1 MFTGTHYR
9 PRTDSETAAD
19 SAEKNTSDGR
29 RRRIRAACDRLPRGA
44 YLYCPRS
51 PGNPQQCWA
60 AAFRRHLI
68 RFFPLDLPLF
78 RPSAGSYSRNR
89 LSSLMGLRKMSERI
103 PAIQVEPAAPAAP
116 SKQPPA
122 PGKLPSAVNGPI
134 YTRSFTG
141 LFRNFRRLG
150 GGLLFLLF
158 FGTLWLNWNGRQA
171 VLWDLPERKFYI
183 FGATFWPQDFILLS
197 ALLIIAAFG
206 LFFITVFAGRVWCG
220 YTCPQSVWTW
230 VFMWCEKVTEGDRN
244 ARIKLDQGPAS
255 AAKLLRKTAKHALWL
270 GVSLV
275 TAITFIGYFTPVR
288 PLVADLFSFQLDLE
302 SLFWVLFFTAATYV
316 NAGWLREQV
325 CIHMCP
331 YSRFQS
337 VMFNKDTLIV
347 SYDAARGE
355 SRGARKKGSDPRA
368 QGLGD
373 CIDCQQCVQVCPTG
387 IDIRD
392 GLQIACIGCAAC
404 VDACDS
410 IMDKMGYERG
420 LVRYTSERALEGG
433 QTRFLRPRLV
443 GYAAVM
449 LAMIGAFVVALDAR
463 PLASLDVTRD
473 RGLFR
478 ENAAGQIENIYTLK
492 VINKTQQPQRY
503 RLQLDDA
510 PEFRLQGEHTLSL
523 KPGEILDFPVSV
535 ASTAERARAGSQP
548 LAFSLRG
555 IDDPSL
561 AVGSTSTFVS
571 PAR

>member
-1 MFTGTHYR
+1 
-9 PRTDSETAAD
+9 
-19 SAEKNTSDGR
+19 
-29 RRRIRAACDRLPRGA
+29 
-44 YLYCPRS
+44 
-51 PGNPQQCWA
+51 
-60 AAFRRHLI
+60 
-68 RFFPLDLPLF
+68 
-78 RPSAGSYSRNR
+78 
-89 LSSLMGLRKMSERI
+89 MSERI

-316 NAGWLREQV
+316 NAGRLREQV

-331 YSRFQS
+331 YSRFPERDVRQGHPDRVLRCRPRRVPRRPQERQRS
-337 VMFNKDTLIV
+337 
-347 SYDAARGE
+347 AR
-355 SRGARKKGSDPRA
+355 P
-368 QGLGD
+368 GLGD

-420 LVRYTSERALEGG
+420 LVRYTSERALK
-433 QTRFLRPRLV
+433 V
-443 GYAAVM
+443 
-449 LAMIGAFVVALDAR
+449 AR
-463 PLASLDVTRD
+463 PASCVHAWSATR
-473 RGLFR
+473 R
-478 ENAAGQIENIYTLK
+478 
-492 VINKTQQPQRY
+492 
-503 RLQLDDA
+503 
-510 PEFRLQGEHTLSL
+510 
-523 KPGEILDFPVSV
+523 
-535 ASTAERARAGSQP
+535 
-548 LAFSLRG
+548 
-555 IDDPSL
+555 
-561 AVGSTSTFVS
+561 
-571 PAR
+571 

>member
-1 MFTGTHYR
+1 
-9 PRTDSETAAD
+9 
-19 SAEKNTSDGR
+19 
-29 RRRIRAACDRLPRGA
+29 
-44 YLYCPRS
+44 
-51 PGNPQQCWA
+51 
-60 AAFRRHLI
+60 
-68 RFFPLDLPLF
+68 
-78 RPSAGSYSRNR
+78 
-89 LSSLMGLRKMSERI
+89 MSERI

-337 VMFNKDTLIV
+337 VMFDKDTLIV

-420 LVRYTSERALEGG
+420 LV
-433 QTRFLRPRLV
+433 
-443 GYAAVM
+443 
-449 LAMIGAFVVALDAR
+449 AR
-463 PLASLDVTRD
+463 PASCVHAWSATR
-473 RGLFR
+473 R
-478 ENAAGQIENIYTLK
+478 
-492 VINKTQQPQRY
+492 
-503 RLQLDDA
+503 
-510 PEFRLQGEHTLSL
+510 
-523 KPGEILDFPVSV
+523 
-535 ASTAERARAGSQP
+535 
-548 LAFSLRG
+548 
-555 IDDPSL
+555 
-561 AVGSTSTFVS
+561 
-571 PAR
+571 